1 MKTKIAKMKADY
13 SLDDLRLFRL
23 VASLGSYTKAAEY
36 SGVPLSTLSRR
47 IAALE
52 SALAIRLLERNARR
66 LTLTRAGAEFMQR
79 CAPLLDELQQVTEH
93 LHDRHHQAS
102 GEIRFAAPIN
112 LTQSWLGQLLND
124 FMRQHPHIRIDLT
137 LSNNNSDLVG
147 NHIDMAVRVGE
158 LQIDEWIARP
168 LAEIGFNLCCASHK
182 PEWQRIAHPAELLNL
197 PTVVAKPSTIW
208 RLTEVSSQELY
219 DLLAAPQ
226 ARLLVDDLATASD
239 AVASGLGIGL
249 LPLAMLGEH
258 RPSGRIVAIDSRWQ
272 GRPKPIHLLYRE
284 RSNLPHRIQLL
295 RDYLLEH
302 AAKAANGQISL
313 NSSHQPV

>member
-1 MKTKIAKMKADY
+1 METKIAKMKADY

-23 VASLGSYTKAAEY
+23 VASLGSYTRAAEH
-36 SGVPLSTLSRR
+36 SGIPLSTLSRR

-52 SALAIRLLERNARR
+52 SALTIRLLERNAHR
-66 LTLTRAGAEFMQR
+66 LTLTRAGTEFLQR

-93 LHDRHHQAS
+93 LHDSHHEAS

-124 FMRQHPHIRIDLT
+124 FMQIHPQIRIDLT
-137 LSNNNSDLVG
+137 LSNNNSDLIA
-147 NHIDMAVRVGE
+147 NHMDMAVRVGE
-158 LQIDEWIARP
+158 LQISEWIARP
-168 LAEIGFNLCCASHK
+168 LAEIRFHLCCASHR
-182 PEWQRIAHPAELLNL
+182 PQWQRIVHPAELLSL

-208 RLTEVSSQELY
+208 RLMEQGSNEHY

-226 ARLLVDDLATASD
+226 ARLLVDDLACARD

-249 LPLAMLGEH
+249 LPLSLLAKH
-258 RPSGRIVAIDSRWQ
+258 RQGGQIVAVESRWQ

-284 RSNLPHRIQLL
+284 RSNLPRRIQLL

-302 AAKAANGQISL
+302 APQAAN
-313 NSSHQPV
+313 HYCQPPTDK